1 MNKKMA
7 LIEKQKVFSMM
18 LARFIQDLYKRGYS
32 VTLGEAWRPPEV
44 AEHYEKHHRG
54 IAASNHTNRLA
65 IDLNIFYHKDWLTT
79 KEDLEIPG
87 KIWKSYSN
95 SLIEC
100 CWGGDFEEIDA
111 QHFSI
116 FHGGVK

>member
-7 LIEKQKVFSMM
+7 LIEKQKIFSRF
-18 LARFIQDLYKRGYS
+18 LAQFIQDLYKRGYE
-32 VTLGEAWRPPEV
+32 VTLGEAWRPEEV
-44 AEHYEKHHRG
+44 AEYYAQHARG
-54 IAASNHTNRLA
+54 IAKSNHTIRLA
-65 IDLNIFYHKDWLTT
+65 IDLNIFYHKTWLLS
-79 KEDLEIPG
+79 KEELAIPG

-100 CWGGDFEEIDA
+100 CWGGDFESVDA

-116 FHGGVK
+116 LHNGIK